1 MSSTERAPRTAV
13 VATFGIGELARRTGR
28 GIHAIRWYESLGLM
42 PGVRR
47 DGGNRRVYT
56 ERHVGWLDLLHRLRT
71 TGMTVARLREYAGL
85 GVRGGATV
93 AERHELLRRHRAE
106 VQATI
111 AEWRRS
117 LALLDRKIDFY
128 GDWIATGQRP
138 ALEPSLTRRQKG
150 KRP

>member
-1 MSSTERAPRTAV
+1 MSRPERALPTAPMP
-13 VATFGIGELARRTGR
+13 TFGIGELARRTGR
-28 GIHAIRWYESLGLM
+28 SIHAIRWYESLGLM

-56 ERHVGWLDLLHRLRT
+56 ELHVGWLDLLHRLRT
-71 TGMTVARLREYAGL
+71 TGMTIAKLREYAAL
-85 GVRGGATV
+85 AVRGRATL
-93 AERHELLRRHRAE
+93 AERHDLLRRHRDD
-106 VQATI
+106 VQSTI

-138 ALEPSLTRRQKG
+138 ALEASLTPRKKG